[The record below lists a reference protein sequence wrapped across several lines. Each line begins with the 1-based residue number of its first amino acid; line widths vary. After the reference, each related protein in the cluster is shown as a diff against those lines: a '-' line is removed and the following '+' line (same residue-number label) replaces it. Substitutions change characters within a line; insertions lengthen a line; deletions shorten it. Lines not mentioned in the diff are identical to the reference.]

1 MEVVEIPR
9 RIECCTIE
17 SCRAE
22 RAKRQ
27 CVRYRDGERCLFETV
42 VAVVA
47 VVECGDGD
55 DGDGDG
61 DGNEED
67 AMNEG
72 SRVLRVYAREPEEDD
87 KV

>member
-1 MEVVEIPR
+1 MEVVEIHR

-17 SCRAE
+17 WCRAE

-27 CVRYRDGERCLFETV
+27 YAMYRDGERCLFET
-42 VAVVA
+42 VVA

-67 AMNEG
+67 VMNEG
-72 SRVLRVYAREPEEDD
+72 LRVSGVYAREPEEDD
-87 KV
+87 RV